1 MRRRRAEAGSIIG
14 KPMSE
19 TSKKIIEEIRE
30 RHITHRPRWQFLI
43 RNASVWMAF
52 VGAVVLGALSASIE
66 EAFIERGIGAVPG
79 VWSAEFIGFICQ
91 GMSLLWIG
99 CAVLFVVL
107 AFLNLRITGDGYR
120 YRTLWIV
127 LGIILMVAAV
137 AALLRHEGV
146 GERAEL
152 MFGPHVSPFYEQRAD
167 LH

>member
-1 MRRRRAEAGSIIG
+1 
-14 KPMSE
+14 MSE
-19 TSKKIIEEIRE
+19 TSKKIIEEIHE
-30 RHITHRPRWQFLI
+30 RHITHRPKWQFLI
-43 RNASVWMAF
+43 RNVSVWIAF
-52 VGAVVLGALSASIE
+52 VATVVLGALSASVE

-79 VWSAEFIGFICQ
+79 LWSAEFVGFICQ

-99 CAVLFVVL
+99 CAALFVVL

-146 GERAEL
+146 GERTEL